1 MFDES
6 FKSCRSIISNI
17 AIIGYSESS
26 IISRGINT
34 TLPLDLTCLYIYP
47 SPDEYSYNQMTYEMM
62 FPDKNYNIECPKFFS
77 LCLTNEYGDHS
88 YLYCLKFP
96 EKYILEIKHS
106 TYEIIVPLV
115 ICIKSNK
122 SDLEPFRKLLT
133 SINQIIVSDN
143 IDYEPSIVNNYK
155 KVELLNI
162 FYFIFS
168 LPNISPH
175 SLVRLKLNNE
185 LCEVENEINF
195 YFSSNCEI
203 PCNENDTDINLLF
216 LLLDQ
221 SIIIKV
227 IIAILGEKQII
238 FRASQS
244 YLLHLIIP
252 TFLKLIFPFKWQQK
266 FVTVL
271 PNDEV
276 DNYLDTPG
284 SFIFGILS
292 NVLNVQQIKEKY
304 PGKII
309 VDCDSNEIFGDEETK
324 PFSPEKCNDD
334 LLAHNKKKKDFF
346 NNVEGGIKQGKNIFV
361 VDGSFIYQYDPEN
374 INGKGKKMKF
384 GEKNFIIIDT
394 INSQFLIHNNN
405 NDFITSKEIKWLR
418 KNFQMIRNPE
428 IFDIEN
434 IKIKN
439 KNSNKNNYFNDDSLV
454 LPNRPFSYN
463 IQNILMHFYLD
474 KISDSESKFMEY
486 FKNTNLYLNY
496 KMAKKYQNNS
506 GKKIIENIKD
516 TMNNQRSIENC
527 FIVEFNK
534 KIFSALALIDDIDK
548 KLLELKPEEKNLINK
563 YNNLKNIL
571 MNYCVVLGINNN
583 NNIDNINI
591 NNININN
598 EKEKMNDFCMS
609 VNVNQIRTKVKH
621 FKNPIKKGHIKSNSL
636 LQFSLNQNTN
646 FNLAGID
653 KSSKDYFKFYKKDG
667 FLNFVKNI
675 TDLNKNLGDIHKLEI
690 FKELFNKYK
699 TLENIFKDQEEEKN
713 QVFIDVFNEN
723 FEEEEEENEENNNNE
738 IILKNGYDKN
748 NKNKKQLLLEE
759 LQISTNLTINFNE
772 GKKLSQI
779 DENEEESINNN
790 NDSFIEKKVVP
801 KNSIDIKDSNN
812 ANNELLGN
820 IIINGIKLG
829 ETFMSQSQNEE
840 SSNNIYKSE
849 NNIIIFPDNDSY
861 NENKE
866 NEKENF
872 IDFEDVDANTNK
884 ISNKK
889 NKNLTQYYLFLA
901 FYLEEISHTKELLD
915 LFNKEILKSVGT
927 KISIYKLI
935 LKLYKEAYKF
945 SGEKHR
951 DFPYYSFYSFLDE
964 LNGKI
969 LEKIEKNLS
978 EDDYNFDELLEIYY
992 FITKKKNIKIHK
1004 HQENTSDRSTKR
1016 ANTLNE
1022 NENNKSLN
1030 IIGDYIKES
1039 RISHNDSVDFIS
1051 KSLQISFT
1059 KSEKE
1064 DFKEVN
1070 IINKDFEPLIEPK
1083 SLHILN
1089 EFCTLI
1095 CSCFP
1100 SEEDIKTKSPYQ
1112 ILEEVHTNINSPTL
1126 KEFLAELKKM
1136 NLSELKTHID
1146 KLCFW
1151 LNCFNFLVLFS
1162 IFYLK
1167 PNLVNQNFWEN
1178 FFKSIQYNIG
1188 GNVFSFED
1196 MLFILFKK
1204 NIFFPKN
1211 KYSPKDYVKKN
1222 LVDLSKD
1229 KTIPQEYVFVTALL
1243 LYLPTKEFYKP
1254 IIYEKNE
1261 IQNLITMRLY
1271 NSTLN
1276 LIKWNKENKTLSL
1289 NGLSLIL
1296 GDDFVKKGYTK
1307 YKPYIKEEIYDIM
1320 KRKKYKKMTI
1330 KQMNWELSFDNL
1342 LNYTFVD
1349 E

>member
-1 MFDES
+1 MFDDS
-6 FKSCRSIISNI
+6 YKSYRSIISNI
-17 AIIGYSESS
+17 AIIGYAESA

-34 TLPLDLTCLYIYP
+34 SLPLELTCLYIYP

-96 EKYILEIKHS
+96 ERYILEVKHS
-106 TYEIIVPLV
+106 SYEIIVPLV

-122 SDLEPFRKLLT
+122 SDLEPFQKLLT

-143 IDYEPSIVNNYK
+143 IDHEPSIVNNYK

-266 FVTVL
+266 FVTIL

-276 DNYLDTPG
+276 DNFLDTPG

-292 NVLNVQQIKEKY
+292 NVLNVQQIIEKY

-309 VDCDSNEIFGDEETK
+309 VDCDTNEIFGDEETK
-324 PFSPEKCNDD
+324 PFLPEKCNEE

-346 NNVEGGIKQGKNIFV
+346 NNIEGGIKQGKNIFF

-374 INGKGKKMKF
+374 NNGKGKKMKF
-384 GEKNFIIIDT
+384 WEKNYIIIDT
-394 INSQFLIHNNN
+394 INSQFLSQKNN
-405 NDFITSKEIKWLR
+405 NDFITSEEIKWLR
-418 KNFQMIRNPE
+418 RNIQMIRNPE

-439 KNSNKNNYFNDDSLV
+439 KNSKKNNYFNDDSLI

-474 KISDSESKFMEY
+474 KISDTESKFMEF
-486 FKNTNLYLNY
+486 FKNTNLYSNY

-506 GKKIIENIKD
+506 GKKIIENIKE
-516 TMNNQRSIENC
+516 TMSNQRSIENC

-548 KLLELKPEEKNLINK
+548 KLSDIKPEEKNLINK

-571 MNYCVVLGINNN
+571 MNYCIVLGISNNN
-583 NNIDNINI
+583 NI

-598 EKEKMNDFCMS
+598 EKEKMNDFNMS
-609 VNVNQIRTKVKH
+609 VNINQNRTKIKH
-621 FKNPIKKGHIKSNSL
+621 FKNHNKKGHIKSNSL

-646 FNLAGID
+646 FNLTGID
-653 KSSKDYFKFYKKDG
+653 KSSKDYFTFYKKDG

-723 FEEEEEENEENNNNE
+723 FEEEENEENNDNE
-738 IILKNGYDKN
+738 IILKNGFDKN

-759 LQISTNLTINFNE
+759 LQVSGNLNIPFIE

-779 DENEEESINNN
+779 DENEEENINNN
-790 NDSFIEKKVVP
+790 NDSFIEKKINN
-801 KNSIDIKDSNN
+801 KNGIDIKESNN
-812 ANNELLGN
+812 SNNELLGN

-849 NNIIIFPDNDSY
+849 NNIIAFPDNDSY

-866 NEKENF
+866 NDKENF
-872 IDFEDVDANTNK
+872 INFEEINTNK
-884 ISNKK
+884 IDNKK

-901 FYLEEISHTKELLD
+901 FYLEEISNTKELLD
-915 LFNKEILKSVGT
+915 IFNKEILKSVGT

-992 FITKKKNIKIHK
+992 YITKKKNIKIHNNK
-1004 HQENTSDRSTKR
+1004 ENINDKSTKR

-1022 NENNKSLN
+1022 TDSYKSLN
-1030 IIGDYIKES
+1030 IIGDYVKEN
-1039 RISHNDSVDFIS
+1039 RISHEENNDFIS
-1051 KSLQISFT
+1051 KSLQISIA
-1059 KSEKE
+1059 KNDKE

-1089 EFCTLI
+1089 EFSTLI

-1112 ILEEVHTNINSPTL
+1112 ILEEVHANINSPTL
-1126 KEFLAELKKM
+1126 KEFLAELKKVK
-1136 NLSELKTHID
+1136 LTELKTQID

-1151 LNCFNFLVLFS
+1151 LNCFNFLLLFS

-1167 PNLVNQNFWEN
+1167 PNSVNISFWEN
-1178 FFKSIQYNIG
+1178 FFKYIQYNIG
-1188 GNVFSFED
+1188 GNIFSFED
-1196 MLFILFKK
+1196 MLYILFKK
-1204 NIFFPKN
+1204 NIFFPKS

-1229 KTIPQEYVFVTALL
+1229 KSIPQEYVFITPLL

-1289 NGLSLIL
+1289 CGLSLIL

-1307 YKPYIKEEIYDIM
+1307 YKPYIKEEIYDIL

-1342 LNYTFVD
+1342 LNYTFLD